1 MAIESNLNQKQKEA
15 VETIDGPVL
24 VLAGAGA
31 GKTRVITERVARLI
45 AHHNVVPQ
53 EILAV
58 TFTNKAAEEMRERIN
73 AVTPYRHSAEASP
86 QYRTTTLQHY
96 RATAFIGTF
105 HALGLFIIRENY
117 KALGL
122 NKHFTILD
130 EDDALRLIKE
140 SIIENNKDPKQFD
153 PGRIR
158 GFISKMKNLLI
169 TADTFAS
176 GDYDET
182 TAPGVD
188 SFFQEIVSSVWNTYE
203 NKKKEQSLLDFDDL
217 LLVPTRFLLHDNNA
231 RTLYQNRWRYIH
243 IDEYQ
248 DTNRVQY
255 VLVNILAEAHRNL
268 FVVGDIDQAIYS
280 WRGADFRNILQFQ
293 NDYPDAKIV
302 VLEENYRS
310 TNIVL
315 EAANTIIANNKMRL
329 PKNLWT
335 ARTQGEK
342 IKVCVFK
349 NEREEAKMVSNEIK
363 MLRRCG
369 IALGDIAVL
378 YRTNAQSRALEEAML
393 QAYIPYRII
402 GGFRFYER
410 REVKDILAYARIAQN
425 PLDMQSKKRILN
437 VPPRGIGKVLALKIA
452 AGAQNLNRAEARKK
466 QQIEDLLAMLRDAA
480 LRATP
485 YEFLRLCIQ
494 KIDYRNY
501 VEDATEKGLERWQ
514 NVQELL
520 GIAKTKE
527 TLESF
532 LEHVSLFST
541 DDYYEEKTTSRINL
555 MTMHSAKGLEFEAV
569 FVAGLEEGLFPHT
582 LSVSPEELEEERR
595 LCYVAITRAK
605 TRLYL
610 TLAVART
617 LFGDR
622 VSNMPSRF
630 LKEIPEHL
638 LEMYGWEKSGEENIY
653 IE

>member
-1 MAIESNLNQKQKEA
+1 MATESHLNKKQKEA
-15 VETIDGPVL
+15 VETINGPVL

-45 AHHNVVPQ
+45 SHYNIEPQ

-58 TFTNKAAEEMRERIN
+58 TFTNKAAEEMRERIQRDTN
-73 AVTPYRHSAEASP
+73 IRMHPNDTNIQIAKS
-86 QYRTTTLQHY
+86 
-96 RATAFIGTF
+96 FIGTF
-105 HALGLFIIRENY
+105 HALGLLIVRENY
-117 KALGL
+117 KVLGL
-122 NKHFTILD
+122 NKRFTILD
-130 EDDALRLIKE
+130 EDDSLRLIKE

-158 GFISKMKNLLI
+158 GFVSKMKNLLI
-169 TADTFAS
+169 TADAFAS

-182 TAPGVD
+182 IVPGVD
-188 SFFQEIVSSVWNTYE
+188 SFFQEIVSAVWNTYE

-217 LLVPTRFLLHDNNA
+217 LLYPTRFLLHENSA

-248 DTNRVQY
+248 DTNRAQY
-255 VLVNILAEAHRNL
+255 ILVNLLAAAHRNL

-293 NDYPDAKIV
+293 NDYPDAKVIA
-302 VLEENYRS
+302 LEENYRS
-310 TNIVL
+310 THIVL
-315 EAANTIIANNKMRL
+315 EAANTVIANNKLRL

-335 ARTQGEK
+335 ARESGEK
-342 IKVCVFK
+342 IKVCVFE
-349 NEREEAKMVSNEIK
+349 NERGEAIMVSNEIK
-363 MLRRCG
+363 ELRRRR

-393 QAYIPYRII
+393 QSNIPYRII

-410 REVKDILAYARIAQN
+410 REVKDILAYARLAQN
-425 PLDMQSKKRILN
+425 PLDIQNKKRILN
-437 VPPRGIGKVLALKIA
+437 VPPRGIGKVLALKIT

-466 QQIEDLLAMLRDAA
+466 QQIEDIFVILRDTA

-494 KIDYRNY
+494 KIGYRNY
-501 VEDATEKGLERWQ
+501 IEDGTEKGFERWQ

-520 GIAKTKE
+520 GIAKSKE

-532 LEHVSLFST
+532 LEHVSLFSV
-541 DDYYEEKTTSRINL
+541 DDRCEEKTTSRVNL

-569 FVAGLEEGLFPHT
+569 FVVGLEEGLFPHT
-582 LSVSPEELEEERR
+582 LSIAPDELEEERR

-605 TRLYL
+605 THLYL
-610 TLAVART
+610 TLAATRT
-617 LFGDR
+617 IFGDR

-630 LKEIPEHL
+630 LKEIPERL
-638 LEMYGWEKSGEENIY
+638 LEFRNELGGGEIV

>member
-1 MAIESNLNQKQKEA
+1 MAAKSILNEKQREA
-15 VETIDGPVL
+15 VEAIDGPVL

-31 GKTRVITERVARLI
+31 GKTRVITERVAQLI
-45 AHHNVVPQ
+45 AHHGVLPQ

-58 TFTNKAAEEMRERIN
+58 TFTNKAAEEMRERI
-73 AVTPYRHSAEASP
+73 SS
-86 QYRTTTLQHY
+86 TTNYKLQ
-96 RATAFIGTF
+96 TTNSFIGTF
-105 HALGLFIIRENY
+105 HALGLLMIRENH

-122 NKHFTILD
+122 NKYFTILD
-130 EDDALRLIKE
+130 EDDSLKIIKE
-140 SIIENNKDPKQFD
+140 SVVENNKDPKQFD
-153 PGRIR
+153 PGRVR
-158 GFISKMKNLLI
+158 GFVSRMKNLLI
-169 TADTFAS
+169 TADAFAT
-176 GDYDET
+176 GNYDEAM
-182 TAPGVD
+182 APGID

-217 LLVPTRFLLHDNNA
+217 LLYPTRLLLQDKTTQA
-231 RTLYQNRWRYIH
+231 LYQNSWRYIH

-255 VLVNILAEAHRNL
+255 VLVNLLAGAHRNL

-293 NDYPDAKIV
+293 NDYPDANIIA
-302 VLEENYRS
+302 LEENYRS
-310 TNIVL
+310 THIVL
-315 EAANTIIANNKMRL
+315 EAANTVIANNKLRV

-335 ARTQGEK
+335 ARAEGEK
-342 IKVCVFK
+342 IKVCVFE
-349 NEREEAKMVSNEIK
+349 NERAEAAMVSNEIK
-363 MLRRCG
+363 MLRRRG

-393 QAYIPYRII
+393 KAHIPYRII

-410 REVKDILAYARIAQN
+410 REVKDILAYARCIQN

-452 AGAQNLNRAEARKK
+452 ASAQNLNRAEAHKK
-466 QQIEDLLAMLRDAA
+466 QHIENLLAA
-480 LRATP
+480 LRETAVHATP
-485 YEFLRLCIQ
+485 YEFLRACIQ
-494 KIDYRNY
+494 KIGYRSY
-501 VEDATEKGLERWQ
+501 VEDGTEKGFERWQ

-527 TLESF
+527 TLEEF
-532 LEHVSLFST
+532 LEHVSLFSA
-541 DDYYEEKTTSRINL
+541 DDRFEDPVRGDASNGAGRVNL

-582 LSVSPEELEEERR
+582 LAIAPDEIEEERR

-605 TRLYL
+605 THLYL
-610 TLAVART
+610 TLAATRT
-617 LFGDR
+617 LFGDC

-638 LEMYGWEKSGEENIY
+638 LEYTDAWENEIEKNIY
-653 IE
+653 VE